1 MLVSTPHVTPPYFVC
16 YLAGHGNFWM
26 HYDEHNLGGCHRASF
41 YLANKKAGLLDPYSI
56 THVTVVVDPIR
67 AKSCRSLRS
76 LFCSRSVIALPV
88 DQQRE
93 GPSNRVNPKVK
104 FVKGLRTVHTQVET
118 LFLSHQRLTRFV

>member
-1 MLVSTPHVTPPYFVC
+1 MMLVKTPHVTPPYFVC

-26 HYDEHNLGGCHRASF
+26 HYDEHNLGGCHRASLTKRPDF
-41 YLANKKAGLLDPYSI
+41 WISIVI

-76 LFCSRSVIALPV
+76 LFCGRSVIALPI

-93 GPSNRVNPKVK
+93 GPSNRISSCIGMFK
-104 FVKGLRTVHTQVET
+104 FVKGLRTHSSRNLVSQP
-118 LFLSHQRLTRFV
+118 SAPY